1 MVKAILNRLSTSPQ
15 RFDKRENHCKRAL
28 KGLDSI
34 GSEVGTLYGYS
45 KVYIANPY
53 NLFENLFHAVS
64 RNIPVKSTL
73 WITDFICFVWYIYIY
88 KFNFIS
94 PLSHP
99 FAAFLARLLDLISRN
114 QKVAGSSPVEDS
126 DTFSEHLSLMNVT
139 SHLFTNQARSPMYI
153 THITAY
159 IHAAAA

>member
-73 WITDFICFVWYIYIY
+73 
-88 KFNFIS
+88 
-94 PLSHP
+94 
-99 FAAFLARLLDLISRN
+99 
-114 QKVAGSSPVEDS
+114 
-126 DTFSEHLSLMNVT
+126 
-139 SHLFTNQARSPMYI
+139 
-153 THITAY
+153 
-159 IHAAAA
+159 